1 MKNKFNGRGSVF
13 LIIIVVITTF
23 IAVPAVLLYNN
34 FKNITENELGKNA
47 VAIASTVSTL
57 IAEDIEAYSKLNKNQ
72 DYKKLS
78 YKQTYYYKMQKIF
91 RAIKS
96 SSNIKYLY
104 TEKRIS
110 ESQIMY
116 ILDAEV
122 LGSKDASPIGSID
135 LMDDLN
141 KRAYELKRP
150 VYGPQTFSKNWGN
163 LITGYSPIIDVS
175 TGELIGLVGVDI
187 SADYL
192 VNILS
197 KLKAIIVFVIIMI
210 LLITGYLAE
219 RILTYTRSSMEI
231 DYMTGLY
238 NKKYYEQILRQT
250 VKKAEENE
258 ECFTVIMIDIDHFK
272 EFNDLYGHQFGDYV
286 LIKIAQVIRD
296 SIRTID
302 ISARYAGDEFIILLP
317 TSTKDSAM
325 SVCRRIKQGIS
336 IIELDDEND
345 DTTLRITVSM
355 GISEWKRGLT
365 AEKMTHHADVAM
377 YESKAMGR
385 NTVTVY
391 QHEK

>member
-1 MKNKFNGRGSVF
+1 MRNKFNGKKPVF
-13 LIIIVVITTF
+13 LIIMVFITLF

-34 FKNITENELGKNA
+34 FKSITEKELGKSA
-47 VAIASTVSTL
+47 VIIASTVRIL
-57 IAEDIEAYSKLNKNQ
+57 IEEDMEAYAKLSESQ

-78 YKQTYYYKMQKIF
+78 YEQTYYYKMQKIF

-96 SSNIKYLY
+96 NGNIKYLY
-104 TEKRIS
+104 TEKRLS
-110 ESQIMY
+110 ESKIMY

-135 LMDDLN
+135 SMDNLN
-141 KRAYELKRP
+141 NKAYELKIP
-150 VYGPQTFSKNWGN
+150 VYGPLTYSKTWGN
-163 LITGYSPIIDVS
+163 LITGYSPIINVQ

-192 VNILS
+192 VDILS
-197 KLKAIIVFVIIMI
+197 KLKAIIVFVIVMI
-210 LLITGYLAE
+210 LLITGYLAD
-219 RILTYTRSSMEI
+219 RILSYTRSSMEI

-238 NKKYYEQILRQT
+238 NKKHYEQILRQT

-258 ECFTVIMIDIDHFK
+258 ECFTVIMMDIDHFK

-317 TSTKDSAM
+317 SSTKDTAV
-325 SVCRRIKQGIS
+325 SVCQRIKQGIS
-336 IIELDDEND
+336 LIEFEDDKPD
-345 DTTLRITVSM
+345 STLGLTVSM
-355 GISEWKRGLT
+355 GISEWKRGLP
-365 AEKMTHHADVAM
+365 AEKMSHYADVAM

-391 QHEK
+391 SNKE